1 MDHHPDEDVYDILPH
16 KQLRHIPSD
25 LDTLQKQV
33 MRLFKD
39 VLDIDDG
46 KKKPIPEKLQSYLN
60 KEKQESLYFSFLV
73 RLDSAVYLDQIL
85 SSAPVE
91 RLKTGFTALNSTVE
105 ETGLL
110 LVPRVK
116 SVSDDDT
123 SEEEVLF
130 KRNWIGRWLPGMN
143 QSLKNTYYMET
154 SALAANG
161 IHFSVRHRIV
171 DNLVFHDRRYI
182 RIAFSPLLRN
192 PRLDVQ
198 CYKKG
203 GRVLFSV
210 SDLSQ
215 KDEIKGREEA
225 AFALAC
231 QEKADVLVFPE
242 MLGDKGLVAPEE
254 GYSEIL
260 DVFAIKA
267 EKDGL
272 QAPHIIFSPTWWHDR
287 RNKLHAFDNMAWRL
301 CIQQKQFPYA
311 YPNPEDG
318 KNIWKT

>member
-16 KQLRHIPSD
+16 KQLRHIPSG

-130 KRNWIGRWLPGMN
+130 K
-143 QSLKNTYYMET
+143 
-154 SALAANG
+154 
-161 IHFSVRHRIV
+161 
-171 DNLVFHDRRYI
+171 
-182 RIAFSPLLRN
+182 
-192 PRLDVQ
+192 
-198 CYKKG
+198 
-203 GRVLFSV
+203 
-210 SDLSQ
+210 
-215 KDEIKGREEA
+215 
-225 AFALAC
+225 
-231 QEKADVLVFPE
+231 
-242 MLGDKGLVAPEE
+242 
-254 GYSEIL
+254 
-260 DVFAIKA
+260 
-267 EKDGL
+267 
-272 QAPHIIFSPTWWHDR
+272 
-287 RNKLHAFDNMAWRL
+287 
-301 CIQQKQFPYA
+301 
-311 YPNPEDG
+311 
-318 KNIWKT
+318 